1 MALKF
6 GTMYKTPAMQS
17 GLADK
22 PLTFR
27 QTFMLETRGQV
38 FFVLVAFEYQ
48 RPPGPTFKAAA

>member
-6 GTMYKTPAMQS
+6 GTMYKTPAMQA

-27 QTFMLETRGQV
+27 QIFTLGTRGHV
-38 FFVLVAFEYQ
+38 FFVLVVFEYQ
-48 RPPGPTFKAAA
+48 RPLGPALEAAA